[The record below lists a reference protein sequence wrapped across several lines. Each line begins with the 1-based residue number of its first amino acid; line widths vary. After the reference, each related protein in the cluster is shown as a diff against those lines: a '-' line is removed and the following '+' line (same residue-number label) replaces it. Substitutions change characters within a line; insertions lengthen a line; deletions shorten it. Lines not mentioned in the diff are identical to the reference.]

1 MAIVITNANVS
12 IGGVDLSSH
21 ITKVT
26 LSTTRAE
33 IETTTFGNTAVR
45 RVAGL
50 ADSSVAIDFN
60 QDFAATKVAATLDG
74 QIGLGTTAIVI
85 KPTSAATSATNPSYS
100 IANAFLAGT
109 QPVAGSVGDLAQMSA
124 SFQGGTMTKATS

>member
-33 IETTTFGNTAVR
+33 IETTTFGNTAKR

-60 QDFAATKVAATLDG
+60 QDF
-74 QIGLGTTAIVI
+74 
-85 KPTSAATSATNPSYS
+85 SAASVESTLYPLLGSTAAVIVKPNGTATGTANPSYTFSALVTEWMPLDAQVGELAAAS
-100 IANAFLAGT
+100 ITWPIDGT
-109 QPVAGSVGDLAQMSA
+109 IA
-124 SFQGGTMTKATS
+124 KATA

>member
-1 MAIVITNANVS
+1 MAIVVTNAQIS

-21 ITKVT
+21 VTKVT

-33 IETTTFGNTAVR
+33 IETTTFGNTAKR

-60 QDFAATKVAATLDG
+60 QDFAGAASVESTLYPLLGSTAQIIVKPNGTAT
-74 QIGLGTTAIVI
+74 GTA
-85 KPTSAATSATNPSYS
+85 NPSYTFS
-100 IANAFLAGT
+100 ALVTEWMPLDAQVGELA
-109 QPVAGSVGDLAQMSA
+109 SA
-124 SFQGGTMTKATS
+124 SITWPIDGTIAKATA

>member
-33 IETTTFGNTAVR
+33 IETTTFGNTAQR

-50 ADSSVAIDFN
+50 ADNSVAIDFN
-60 QDFAATKVAATLDG
+60 QDFAAASVETTLYPLIGSTAAV
-74 QIGLGTTAIVI
+74 IVKPNGTATGTA
-85 KPTSAATSATNPSYS
+85 NPSYTFS
-100 IANAFLAGT
+100 ALVTEWMPLDAQVGELA
-109 QPVAGSVGDLAQMSA
+109 SA
-124 SFQGGTMTKATS
+124 SITWPIDGTIAKATA

>member
-1 MAIVITNANVS
+1 MAIVITNANVT

-33 IETTTFGNTAVR
+33 IETTTMGNTARR

-50 ADSSVAIDFN
+50 ADSSVALDFN
-60 QDFAATKVAATLDG
+60 QDFAAATVEATLYPL
-74 QIGLGTTAIVI
+74 IGSTAAVVVRPNGTATG
-85 KPTSAATSATNPSYS
+85 AANPSYS
-100 IANAFLAGT
+100 FNALVTEWMPLDAQVGELSAASITWPIDGTIA
-109 QPVAGSVGDLAQMSA
+109 
-124 SFQGGTMTKATS
+124 KATA

>member
-1 MAIVITNANVS
+1 MALVVTNANVS

-33 IETTTFGNTAVR
+33 IETTTFGNTAKR

-50 ADSSVAIDFN
+50 ADNSVSIDFN
-60 QDFAATKVAATLDG
+60 QDFAAATVEATLYPLVG
-74 QIGLGTTAIVI
+74 STATVVVKPNGTATGTA
-85 KPTSAATSATNPSYS
+85 NPSYTFS
-100 IANAFLAGT
+100 ALVTEWTPLDAQIGELA
-109 QPVAGSVGDLAQMSA
+109 SA
-124 SFQGGTMTKATS
+124 SVTFPIDGTITKATA